1 MLARKTNSIPAFLVC
16 ADKREIDKQFWSSVI
31 SASTGK
37 CGGERRMHREPQLVE
52 KGDFSEEITP
62 TFKCVKINQQKEE
75 LDLICILEGVHR
87 LQHREMI

>member
-1 MLARKTNSIPAFLVC
+1 
-16 ADKREIDKQFWSSVI
+16 
-31 SASTGK
+31 
-37 CGGERRMHREPQLVE
+37 MHREPQLVE